1 MTQKIEIKV
10 GQQWRDKR
18 DPARCV
24 CVISYEKG
32 TIIYRDIN
40 TGMACRR
47 PVKERSFRG
56 DYEGER
62 VKVTAVV
69 TVTLQLQLTQAWDE
83 GVGMGDVHRQ
93 AKDTARR
100 ALDEFLSGF
109 TMGGVSAHVLSEVGK
124 VRVITE
130 DV

>member
-1 MTQKIEIKV
+1 VQ
-10 GQQWRDKR
+10 
-18 DPARCV
+18 
-24 CVISYEKG
+24 S
-32 TIIYRDIN
+32 
-40 TGMACRR
+40 
-47 PVKERSFRG
+47 
-56 DYEGER
+56 
-62 VKVTAVV
+62 
-69 TVTLQLQLTQAWDE
+69 DE
-83 GVGMGDVHRQ
+83 CE